1 MYDFIPETQS
11 STAYMF
17 GKEAIQKYYL
27 WNCHYLCKTFVNHV
41 NRICHNQIKE

>member
-11 STAYMF
+11 SIAHVF
-17 GKEAIQKYYL
+17 GKDTIQKYYL
-27 WNCHYLCKTFVNHV
+27 WNCHYLHKTFVNHV